1 MPQKVSVKI
10 GYLDF
15 DFENLPVRIIAN
27 RNCPEIKLAG
37 LNIGPF
43 EEGNEYEVYRWV
55 AVELVR
61 SGIAHFREEEQL
73 DSAKLNK
80 IQWTERVQTAGQIS
94 KIAEDFYPK
103 LRRCISELK
112 ETVAKDAEK
121 MREYER
127 VRHLTQDIINSRLKK
142 IVSIASG
149 PAQTENALRNLTGE
163 ERFLHEQLY
172 KLISQWKKQI
182 LEYREEHE

>member
-1 MPQKVSVKI
+1 MPKTVSVKI
-10 GYLDF
+10 AYLDF
-15 DFENLPVRIIAN
+15 NFENLPVRIIAN
-27 RNCPEIKLAG
+27 RNCSEVKLAG
-37 LNIGPF
+37 LNVGPF

-55 AVELVR
+55 ALELER

-73 DSAKLNK
+73 DAAKLNK
-80 IQWTERVQTAGQIS
+80 IQWMERVQTAGQIS
-94 KIAEDFYPK
+94 KLPEDFYPK

-112 ETVAKDAEK
+112 ETVVKDPEK

-149 PAQTENALRNLTGE
+149 PAQTENTLRNLTGE
-163 ERFLHEQLY
+163 ERFLHERLY
-172 KLISQWKKQI
+172 KLINQWKKQI
-182 LEYREEHE
+182 LEYEEEHE